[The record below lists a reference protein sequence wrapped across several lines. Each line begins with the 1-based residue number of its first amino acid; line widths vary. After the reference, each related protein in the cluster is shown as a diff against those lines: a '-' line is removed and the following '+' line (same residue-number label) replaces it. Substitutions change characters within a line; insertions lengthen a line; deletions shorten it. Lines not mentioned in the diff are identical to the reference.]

1 MVPSASQKRFLTAS
15 SADDESPV
23 TKRSKSNQ
31 GANAD
36 DADDNKENSSGG
48 TTCTDDVVANHGN
61 TDSPDS
67 DIDRNDSSTS
77 ALGEAS
83 QIEAVTAEQGN
94 GVTEEVHVDTTASS
108 ARGRK
113 KSSPRSSMSGVAEA
127 GIIKT
132 IYCENFMCHRK
143 LRVDLNRNVTFIHGQ
158 NGSGTFL
165 PHCLCFLFRMAR
177 IRGHGAF

>member
-1 MVPSASQKRFLTAS
+1 MVPSASQKRLSTSS
-15 SADDESPV
+15 SAGDESPV
-23 TKRSKSNQ
+23 TKRSRSNR
-31 GANAD
+31 GANE
-36 DADDNKENSSGG
+36 DDNKENSSGG
-48 TTCTDDVVANHGN
+48 TTGTDDVVVAKNGN
-61 TDSPDS
+61 ADSPDS
-67 DIDRNDSSTS
+67 DIDRNDASTS

-83 QIEAVTAEQGN
+83 QIEADATEQEN
-94 GVTEEVHVDTTASS
+94 GVTEEVHMDTTASS

-113 KSSPRSSMSGVAEA
+113 KSNPRSSMSGVAEA

-165 PHCLCFLFRMAR
+165 PHCLCFPFRMAR
-177 IRGHGAF
+177 IRVHGAF